1 MGQIKINNEIFGSN
15 DASDIVYRDTTSV
28 KKAIDDLYK
37 NGGGSQVEVSAI
49 QTEGTHIANVI
60 INGKTTEI
68 YAPKSGELGSLADI
82 EITNPSEKQT
92 LIYDD
97 KKKKW
102 INISLNESKEVGIAL
117 PEILQTKVN
126 VTSFTLTEDN
136 VYVFISFNASS
147 GGSPTNGYN
156 SIVSSTMEKIYFERN
171 ISVGNAERGSAAFG
185 VFKGNIGDTLQ
196 INTQACCTKLI
207 KTNEEFN
214 IIGHDIA
221 NTPSDVAYIVKEYN
235 KDTLDTNNHRYY
247 VAMVS
252 CSGNGGQ
259 TCSITCEDGKRTEII
274 QQANGE
280 SGYCLLDSFLVE
292 KDTLHNIH
300 LYAKSTTNNT
310 SYPKAAGYFIGYFR
324 CNDKKDENIQGG
336 GISALPNNLLYMSE
350 DSEDIDFGLSNDY
363 NYNVYSL
370 DEKVIGKWVDGKK
383 IYQKTYNTNNIS
395 LDVSKENIENIING
409 FVCIENDEENQIPLI
424 PIISGENDKVLCSNA
439 TSWNGYI
446 HYAWKLFNG
455 YNGDE
460 TGAWGVNGVGNS
472 SINWV
477 SYHFDKPIIPK
488 KCLLKNYCIY
498 TQNATIEFQFSKN
511 GEDWVTLGG
520 PYDAREYN
528 IAGEEKYYEFE
539 NNETYSYF
547 RFYVIG
553 CLSQV
558 NGFIC
563 VDCVQVYGFETKYKK
578 TMSSDIITFES
589 NNLVIDKPLNSMI
602 KSVTIQ
608 YTKTTDL
615 KDFIPTMTKNDE
627 DFGIASLAAT
637 PYGGLVAYYAFDKN
651 DSTVACGPTSGT
663 SIDLTYTSKNKKCCP
678 EKISVTYS
686 NSGNKLEIYGITST
700 GTKELLQE
708 DTLDSSKISKELLYS
723 FKLNKYYTAFEFIVS
738 GGSRTAT
745 PCLNNI
751 RIQGDIKDI

>member
-1 MGQIKINNEIFGSN
+1 M
-15 DASDIVYRDTTSV
+15 
-28 KKAIDDLYK
+28 AILKYK
-37 NGGGSQVEVSAI
+37 DKNGNFVVLPTGGGSQVEVSAI

-68 YAPKSGELGSLADI
+68 YAPKGGELGSLADI
-82 EITNPSEKQT
+82 EITNPSAKQT

-102 INISLNESKEVGIAL
+102 INVSLNESKEVEIAL

-147 GGSPTNGYN
+147 GDSPTNGHN
-156 SIVSSTMEKIYFERN
+156 SIVSSTMKKIYFERN

-196 INTQACCTKLI
+196 INAQACCAKLI
-207 KTNEEFN
+207 KTDEEFN

-274 QQANGE
+274 QQANGG

-324 CNDKKDENIQGG
+324 CNNKKDETIQGG

-370 DEKVIGKWVDGKK
+370 DEKVIGKWIDGKK
-383 IYQKTYNTNNIS
+383 IYRKICAMKPSDVDLIISQKEVGTLSQYDYN
-395 LDVSKENIENIING
+395 KG
-409 FVCIENDEENQIPLI
+409 LI
-424 PIISGENDKVLCSNA
+424 PILTSNTGTNGTTIKSDY
-439 TSWNGYI
+439 TS
-446 HYAWKLFNG
+446 
-455 YNGDE
+455 
-460 TGAWGVNGVGNS
+460 
-472 SINWV
+472 
-477 SYHFDKPIIPK
+477 
-488 KCLLKNYCIY
+488 
-498 TQNATIEFQFSKN
+498 
-511 GEDWVTLGG
+511 
-520 PYDAREYN
+520 PYDAWRIFNNNRTTDNDCWYKNSKPCWVGYHFNEPQIVKSFILRQGHASPEYFRTFTFQASNDGSTWIDLGTYTAECELGKEFGFAVDNENKYSYYRWYFNDGPNTGITIQLAQMYDYN
-528 IAGEEKYYEFE
+528 I
-539 NNETYSYF
+539 
-547 RFYVIG
+547 
-553 CLSQV
+553 
-558 NGFIC
+558 
-563 VDCVQVYGFETKYKK
+563 VYNIWE
-578 TMSSDIITFES
+578 
-589 NNLVIDKPLNSMI
+589 
-602 KSVTIQ
+602 

-627 DFGIASLAAT
+627 DFGIASLAAQ

-663 SIDLTYTSKNKKCCP
+663 NIDLTYTSKNKKCCP

-745 PCLNNI
+745 PYLNNI